1 MYAVIQRILA
11 QLPAIKQ
18 VFADDKSHWPLP
30 SWTSQNI
37 AVLEVDQNGLIPV
50 LEFTNI
56 LSAETYV
63 TVSSL
68 LPMKDILKE
77 EETDV
82 KTAEKRHPGETWLK
96 IVLTEPFS
104 WCTKLPSLTLAIR
117 GTTSRPFT
125 LMWAKVSVRLRW
137 CHIGKR
143 KPINQYVS
151 EWTRRR
157 RRGKTC
163 QQ

>member
-77 EETDV
+77 EESAV
-82 KTAEKRHPGETWLK
+82 KTAEKKASWRN
-96 IVLTEPFS
+96 LTQNS
-104 WCTKLPSLTLAIR
+104 ADRTLQLMHKV
-117 GTTSRPFT
+117 T
-125 LMWAKVSVRLRW
+125 LLDPCYKGDHIEALHLDVSKSQREVEMMPYW
-137 CHIGKR
+137 K
-143 KPINQYVS
+143 K
-151 EWTRRR
+151 
-157 RRGKTC
+157 KTN
-163 QQ
+163 